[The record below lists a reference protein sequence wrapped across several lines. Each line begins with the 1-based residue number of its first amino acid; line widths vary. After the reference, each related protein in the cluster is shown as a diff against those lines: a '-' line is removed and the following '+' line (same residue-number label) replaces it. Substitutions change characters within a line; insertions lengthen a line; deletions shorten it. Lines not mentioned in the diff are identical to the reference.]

1 VVVNALAGERAAAA
15 GRRGGDAVV
24 WHDLE
29 CGGYAAD
36 LPLWRALA
44 RAHAPGPGDGVLDVG
59 AGTGRVALELARAGH
74 RVTAL
79 DRDARLLAALRER
92 AGRAARGSRS
102 PAGAG
107 VQTVCAD
114 ARAFALDERGF
125 ALCLVPMQT
134 LQLLGGARGRAA
146 FFACARAHL
155 RAGGALACAIVTRLD
170 SFDAAAGD
178 GAPQAERARV
188 AGRLYTSRAV
198 RVQVRAGSAR
208 IERVRRIA
216 PASVPARAGAPGAP
230 SPAQPSCE
238 RDVVELDLV
247 GVRELQRE
255 GERAGLRAAGTR
267 GVPETAE
274 HVGSV
279 VVLFDA

>member
-1 VVVNALAGERAAAA
+1 MVVNDLAGERAAATE
-15 GRRGGDAVV
+15 RHGGDAVV

-29 CGGYAAD
+29 CGRYTAD
-36 LPLWRALA
+36 LPLWRELA
-44 RAHAPGPGDGVLDVG
+44 RVHASAPGDGVLDVG

-74 RVTAL
+74 SVTAL

-92 AGRAARGSRS
+92 AGRAAAGSRP

-134 LQLLGGARGRAA
+134 LQLLGGAHGRAA
-146 FFACARAHL
+146 FLACARAHL
-155 RAGGALACAIVTRLD
+155 RAGGTLACAIVTRLD

-188 AGRLYTSRAV
+188 AGRLFTSRAV
-198 RVQVRAGSAR
+198 GVHVRAGSAR

-216 PASVPARAGAPGAP
+216 PACAAAPGAP

-255 GERAGLRAAGTR
+255 GERAGLHTAGTR
-267 GVPETAE
+267 RVPETAE